1 MTEYPIEVE
10 ENVADTGVTYIKHE
24 MGSTSGIAYATL
36 AVDVSSI
43 PLEDVPLL
51 PLFTRI
57 MMETGAGDYDS
68 VALSRQIGMHTGGV
82 SVGTMISGVNKDGA
96 EDGVISEGEHFVSK
110 LTISG
115 KGQCRQLIDRYVFYR
130 ISYTFG

>member
-1 MTEYPIEVE
+1 MCRATIPSLELEDLKREVTEYPIEVV
-10 ENVADTGVTYIKHE
+10 ENIADSGVTYVKHE

-36 AVDVSSI
+36 AVDVSGI

-57 MMETGAGDYDS
+57 MMETGAGEYDS

-82 SVGTMISGVNKDGA
+82 SASTMITGVNKDGA

-115 KGQCRQLIDRYVFYR
+115 KGQ
-130 ISYTFG
+130 